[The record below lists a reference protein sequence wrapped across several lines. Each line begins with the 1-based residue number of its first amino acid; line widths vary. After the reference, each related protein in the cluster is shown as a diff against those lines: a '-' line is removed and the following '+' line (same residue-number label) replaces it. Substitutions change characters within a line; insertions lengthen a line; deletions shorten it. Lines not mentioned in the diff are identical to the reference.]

1 MSFTERF
8 GRIILYFLLVVVLSA
23 SALLMRASSFGEA
36 AIMDELAHIPAGY
49 SYVKFGDHRLNP
61 EHPPLLKVLAGLPL
75 LGLDLQFPTAH
86 KSWTEDVNGQWI
98 AGDLFLYHS
107 GNNPDDI
114 VQTARLGAIFLT
126 LLTILVIYL
135 WGVELIG
142 RWWALLPATLFAASP
157 SVLAHGHFV
166 TTDIAATFGVCLSTY
181 LFVRWLQRPTR
192 GRLIGAGIGFGI
204 AQLAKF
210 SLVLLVPL
218 FVFLLV
224 AFLIA
229 AYYRRRTTPN
239 PEPVLPSLRAWKRFA
254 GLCVIFCVG
263 YVLVFAAYVPLVWN
277 YPHARQISDAT
288 FILKDYNPPITRDII
303 MMVVQNPTTRAF
315 GEYLLGFFMVLQRA
329 AGGNT
334 GYFLGDVSNFGWWYY
349 FPTVFALK
357 EPIPS
362 LLLLVIGIGIALQGV
377 IRSFATSLR
386 FIGKKFVEYVGTN
399 THEFAMIL
407 FVILYWAY
415 SMASPLNIGFRH
427 ILPTLPLFYLLMA
440 GALRRWVSG
449 GCTTPTTDPTSAS
462 QKMGRCKTIKYS
474 FVFLLLI
481 LSFVETAR
489 SFPYYMSYFNQ
500 IGGGVSEGYRFV
512 TDSNYDWGQDLRRL
526 ATIVKERNIQKI
538 AIDYFGGGSPE
549 YYLGTDV
556 VERWSSWKGN
566 PKEKG
571 IGWFAVSVNN
581 LQGSLGTLGGT
592 VKRNPEDEYPWLT
605 ESRPSLE
612 GMGQVP
618 EPDARAGTSL
628 FLYRL

>member
-1 MSFTERF
+1 
-8 GRIILYFLLVVVLSA
+8 
-23 SALLMRASSFGEA
+23 
-36 AIMDELAHIPAGY
+36 MDELAHIPAGY
-49 SYVKFGDHRLNP
+49 SYVRFGDHRLNP

-86 KSWTEDVNGQWI
+86 KSWTEDVNGQWEV
-98 AGDLFLYHS
+98 GNLFLYQS
-107 GNNPDDI
+107 GNNPDEI

-126 LLTILVIYL
+126 LLTILVVYL
-135 WGVELIG
+135 WGLELIG
-142 RWWALLPATLFAASP
+142 RWWALLPATLFALSP

-166 TTDIAATFGVCLSTY
+166 TTDIAATFGVILSTF

-192 GRLIGAGIGFGI
+192 KRLIGAGIGFGV

-218 FVFLLV
+218 FIFLLA
-224 AFLIA
+224 AFLVA
-229 AYYRRRTTPN
+229 AYYRRRTN
-239 PEPVLPSLRAWKRFA
+239 PEPVLPSLRAWRRFA
-254 GLCVIFCVG
+254 GLCVIFFIG
-263 YVLVFAAYVPLVWN
+263 YVLVFAAYIPLVWN
-277 YPHARQISDAT
+277 YPHERQISDAT
-288 FILKDYNPPITRDII
+288 FILEDYNPPITRDII
-303 MMVVQNPTTRAF
+303 LSVVGNPIARPF
-315 GEYLLGFFMVLQRA
+315 GEYLLGFFMVLERA

-334 GYFLGDVSNFGWWYY
+334 GYFLGNVSNFGWWYY
-349 FPTVFALK
+349 FPTVFVLK

-362 LLLLVIGIGIALQGV
+362 LLLLLIGAFFALKGWVRSAIARF
-377 IRSFATSLR
+377 RST
-386 FIGKKFVEYVGTN
+386 GKKIMEYVGTN

-407 FVILYWAY
+407 FVVLYWAY

-427 ILPTLPLFYLLMA
+427 ILPTLPLFYLLMT
-440 GALRRWVSG
+440 GVLRRWISGERSHRVIKWSVVS
-449 GCTTPTTDPTSAS
+449 
-462 QKMGRCKTIKYS
+462 
-474 FVFLLLI
+474 LLLV

-526 ATIVKERNIQKI
+526 ATIAKERNIQKI

-549 YYLGTDV
+549 YYLGDEV

-566 PKEKG
+566 PKDKG
-571 IGWFAVSVNN
+571 IDWFAVSINN
-581 LQGSLGTLGGT
+581 LEGSLGKLGGT
-592 VKRNPEDEYPWLT
+592 VVRNPEDEYPWLT
-605 ESRPSLE
+605 ELRPPME
-612 GMGQVP
+612 GMGRVP